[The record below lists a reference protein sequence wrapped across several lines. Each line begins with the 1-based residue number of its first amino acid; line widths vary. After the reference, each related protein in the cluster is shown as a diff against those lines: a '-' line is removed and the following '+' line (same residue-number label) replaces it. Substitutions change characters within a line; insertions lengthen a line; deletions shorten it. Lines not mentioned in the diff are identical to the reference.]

1 MPKVQRMTTDFG
13 IDVHESEGRV
23 VLTVRMPDIVQ
34 PCALDPADAQHL
46 ARELDQAAWRIAR
59 DKAAG

>member
-1 MPKVQRMTTDFG
+1 MTPNFG
-13 IDVHESEGRV
+13 IDVHEHEGRV
-23 VLTVRMPDIVQ
+23 VLTVRMPDIIQ

-59 DKAAG
+59 EGRKT

>member
-1 MPKVQRMTTDFG
+1 MTTDFG

-46 ARELDQAAWRIAR
+46 ARELDQMAR
-59 DKAAG
+59 HIQHKGRTT